1 MLSYKF
7 FLIVISIIFFH
18 FNQSWAQAWTRSQ
31 GGGYA
36 QLGLSTITYAS
47 LYGDGDIDDIELN
60 REVTDRTLQ
69 LYGEYGL
76 TDKLTISTSI
86 PLKLLETNEDLET
99 SSFFP
104 TPLESGDL
112 TALGNVSVAGIY
124 KLPQTKNW
132 VATAKLRLDMNTAS
146 YEEETGLRTGFD
158 AWGIAPSLN
167 GGYGSKYFFATSE
180 VGLNLRTN
188 NYSHQ
193 FFANFQAGINLN
205 QLVFLIST
213 LEVLQS
219 FENGNF
225 DDGNAVQTGLYLN
238 DIQFIA
244 FVNKIGVFPIKNLGL
259 WASVGGGR
267 GNLVARSPSLSFAV
281 SYQW

>member
-1 MLSYKF
+1 MLFRKSFIILYCTV
-7 FLIVISIIFFH
+7 FLIS
-18 FNQSWAQAWTRSQ
+18 NQLVGQAWTRAQ

-36 QLGLSTITYAS
+36 QLGLSTITYNS
-47 LYGDGDIDDIELN
+47 LYGDGDVDDIMLN
-60 REVTDRTLQ
+60 REVSDRTFQ
-69 LYGEYGL
+69 IYGEYGL

-86 PLKLLETNEDLET
+86 PIKILETNEMLEPT
-99 SSFFP
+99 SFFP
-104 TPLESGDL
+104 NPLENGEL
-112 TALGNVSVAGIY
+112 TALGNVSLAGIY

-132 VATAKLRLDMNTAS
+132 VATAKMRLDMNTTS
-146 YEEETGLRTGFD
+146 YEAETGLRTGYD
-158 AWGIAPSLN
+158 AWGFAPSLN
-167 GGYGSKYFFATSE
+167 GGYGSRYFFATSE
-180 VGLNLRTN
+180 LGINLRTN

-193 FFANFQAGINLN
+193 FFANFQAGLNIN
-205 QLVFLIST
+205 QIVFLIST
-213 LEVLQS
+213 LEILQS

-225 DDGNAVQTGLYLN
+225 DDGNAIQTGLYLN